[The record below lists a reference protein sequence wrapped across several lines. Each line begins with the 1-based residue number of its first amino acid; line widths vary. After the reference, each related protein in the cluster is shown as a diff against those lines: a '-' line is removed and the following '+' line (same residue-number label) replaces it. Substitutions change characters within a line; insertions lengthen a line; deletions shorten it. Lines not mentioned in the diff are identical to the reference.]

1 MSDLTFPLIGL
12 TTLAGYFFSR
22 DGRNPRIQETV
33 REGIEEFDK
42 PNGKNI
48 YTSNVVNES
57 NDEILKRSLQNYKK
71 SENPSESGYIPPLF
85 NTYSAVGNES
95 LLSPT
100 LVPDI
105 AGMTSQQ
112 LSKLNDIN
120 RLENVIKPKSESDK
134 SVTIDNRPMFKP
146 IGKYLGQDVNAEVLL
161 DTSLPYKQTSI
172 NLLTGK
178 PFDASHN
185 NMVPFF
191 GSNTK
196 QNIETFSNEAL
207 LDQHTGNIST
217 FSHKKEISSLYD
229 KTPEN
234 IYGNPV
240 FSSQVNMDRYVPS
253 LYRQNERPV
262 EPEKISAPIAGTFE
276 NTIRP
281 SFKDVN
287 ELRPGNRPK
296 ETYKGRVL
304 SGKMGENRGVMGE
317 VEKNR
322 PDTYFENNHRFS
334 GPGEFVGPKSRED
347 YSINMKA
354 SSRQSY
360 NMEYYG
366 GQDSIHKATK
376 QRLSN
381 VDNSD
386 QLAAYF
392 QDPKRHNFTNDF
404 GRNLSG
410 TIVNNQSGHD
420 YGKSGFQ
427 VFESERA
434 TTGDKTHV
442 LNVNMQLS
450 GVKIKPQDETRTTI
464 RETLRNADNSGNI
477 NTSFN
482 VGSNAT
488 YNAGISNIT
497 ARQTHK
503 ETLVDNKYKGQ
514 AHINDGMGYLVN
526 KHEAKITGK
535 EIITEVSKDYITNAA
550 KIVKNHTVQSTY
562 ANPEKVRNAIH
573 PEYKGNA
580 KFASEA
586 ESRVRF
592 DNVTIR
598 DQKQE
603 SLMGQRPSGP
613 QNFQISSGK
622 DSFADIKVTDNML
635 LKEEIDDREKIINDY
650 KHIPNK
656 DQLGIPIRHRD
667 DNDAMDTVV
676 ADRLQPDLVHG
687 QLQNNPYFINTSKH
701 I

>member
-207 LDQHTGNIST
+207 LDQHTGNVST

-386 QLAAYF
+386 QLAGYF

-442 LNVNMQLS
+442 LNMNMQSS